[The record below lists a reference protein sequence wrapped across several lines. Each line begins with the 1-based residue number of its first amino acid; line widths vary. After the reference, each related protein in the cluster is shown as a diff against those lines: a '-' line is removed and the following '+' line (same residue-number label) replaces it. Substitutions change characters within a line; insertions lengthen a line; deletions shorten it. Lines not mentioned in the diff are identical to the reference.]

1 MKKILMATD
10 LSARSD
16 RALQRAFNLAKDL
29 GADLEVLHIVDD
41 ALPGAVAVRQKQA
54 ADDAIKEQL
63 DAMSTDASLKL
74 TSNVIVGQDY
84 SDILRHALE
93 QEADVIVLGIHRHST
108 LDLFRGTTVER
119 IVRFGSIPVLVVRD
133 VVAGPY
139 RRVLVP
145 VDLSDHSRAA
155 MTLAASVVPEG
166 EVHLVHCTDEPFSG
180 FLGAQTLRQHVR
192 EEQAQFSKTLD
203 AQIAELTNQL
213 GAAAPKFKSVMRT
226 GGVSE
231 VVRDELDRL
240 KPDLLA
246 LGTHGRTGL
255 AHAIVGSVAEN
266 MLADAPVDVM
276 AVKAR

>member
-16 RALQRAFNLAKDL
+16 RALQRAFTLAQDL
-29 GADLEVLHIVDD
+29 GAALEVLHIVDD

-63 DAMSTDASLKL
+63 DAMSTGASIKL
-74 TSNVIVGQDY
+74 TSNVVVGQDY
-84 SDILRHALE
+84 SDILREALE
-93 QEADVIVLGIHRHST
+93 HGADVIVLGIHRHST

-119 IVRFGSIPVLVVRD
+119 IVRFGSVPVLVVRD
-133 VVAGPY
+133 VVSAPY

-145 VDLSDHSRAA
+145 VDLSQHSRAA
-155 MTLAASVVPEG
+155 MSFAAALVPGG
-166 EVHLVHCTDEPFSG
+166 EVHLVHCTHEPFRG

-192 EEQAQFSKTLD
+192 EEQAQFSKSLD
-203 AQIAELTNQL
+203 EEVAELARNL
-213 GAAAPKFKSVMRT
+213 GGAAPKFKSMMRT
-226 GGVSE
+226 GGVGE
-231 VVRDELDRL
+231 VIRDELDRL

-246 LGTHGRTGL
+246 LGTHGRSGL
-255 AHAIVGSVAEN
+255 AHAIVGSVAESL
-266 MLADAPVDVM
+266 LADAPVDVV